1 MDGGVIGE
9 FLVVCGVGS
18 SMEGVGKCGGRCEKR
33 CGGEMW
39 GSVLE
44 CGRSEGRCRGYG
56 ILYPFFPT
64 PPSTFSSPPHI
75 SPFLPPHF
83 STPQHI
89 SPHLLPHF
97 LIPSIFPPY
106 LSQLPKL
113 LKISQFLHH
122 PYSFKLPQILYTPS
136 FFPILHPPVLPIV
149 TLSFTPHQ
157 NFSLFSVIAKLVQQL
172 NTLETLC
179 KFHKKNIQKQK

>member
-1 MDGGVIGE
+1 
-9 FLVVCGVGS
+9 
-18 SMEGVGKCGGRCEKR
+18 
-33 CGGEMW
+33 MW

-44 CGRSEGRCRGYG
+44 CGRSEGRCRIYG
-56 ILYPFFPT
+56 ILYPFSPHLPPHFPH
-64 PPSTFSSPPHI
+64 PPHI
-75 SPFLPPHF
+75 SPFLPPHV

-89 SPHLLPHF
+89 SPHLLPHL

-113 LKISQFLHH
+113 LKISQFFHH
-122 PYSFKLPQILYTPS
+122 PYSSKLPEILYTPS

-157 NFSLFSVIAKLVQQL
+157 NFSLFSVIAKLIQQSSA
-172 NTLETLC
+172 LETLC
-179 KFHKKNIQKQK
+179 KFLNKKKFKNKNKNGNTASKL